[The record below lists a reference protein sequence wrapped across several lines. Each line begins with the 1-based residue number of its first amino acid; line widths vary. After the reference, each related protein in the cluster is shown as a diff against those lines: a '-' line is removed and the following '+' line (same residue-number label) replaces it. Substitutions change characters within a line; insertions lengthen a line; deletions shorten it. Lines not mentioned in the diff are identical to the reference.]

1 MNVLVEGAGTKGTQ
15 GYVDT
20 GRETISYR
28 TPQEA
33 AKADRSGFVL
43 DISGTVM
50 DNSAYAGHGRTAE
63 ELIREIEQEDVAA
76 RRNYM
81 AVMSNSMSDEDFA
94 RLQKEGFHP
103 GSTEI
108 ETVVTIVDQIKV
120 ALAKGGTKIAGYTDT
135 VDEEV
140 LKDITGSEAFANE
153 LKKQF
158 AEKDIP
164 LTEENIAAVTE
175 AWKLL
180 TQAGEPTDGS
190 VKYMVENDLA
200 PAPENFYTAK
210 YSAGS
215 DGSRQGRGYY
225 AAGSVAGYYAKK
237 PEEIDFEGLRPQME
251 KVIEDAGY
259 TADEKNMEDAR
270 WLVEK
275 GIPLNEETF
284 SLLKDIRS
292 HQFPMALED
301 FMVSAACAVADG
313 TEPARADLG
322 KKETYAKQALSLME
336 QTAAVQDEAADV
348 IMARDLPLTL
358 RNLLAVQNELSGW
371 DEGDS
376 QKGLLVQNKEDAR
389 HGAAVREEMLQGQT
403 GGAGLIENVHGRRIL
418 EEVRLTMTVEANL
431 KLLRRGFQID
441 TMPLAKLVDKLREAE
456 NSVVK
461 ALTGQVDESQAREKA
476 SLYEETLDVLK
487 GIRSAPVSI
496 VAKISV
502 TDTLSVV
509 YEHGSRER
517 TIYEKAGQSYETMMT
532 EPRRDLG
539 DSIQKA
545 FRNVDDILESMKL
558 EASEENRRAVRILG
572 YNSLEITEENIEQIK
587 EKDKLLR
594 DVVRNMDPGRV
605 LNMIRE
611 GVNPLVMPLEELG
624 NYFSQQEQEPAG
636 QMESYSR
643 FLYKLEKQKG
653 ISEEEKSA
661 YIGIYRLVRQIEK
674 TDDAA
679 VGALW
684 QTGAEFTL
692 RNLLSALRSSRRG
705 SMDYS
710 VDDKLGR
717 IHTKGTQK
725 ESITDQIAQGFS
737 VHSMPDRQELEQ
749 LLEEAGDQEAAK
761 EFDHMLYEQMR
772 GAMKSEEEVLKHLSD
787 YEKPVTADNLMA
799 AGNLLKNPKEV
810 WKEFNRL
817 RKQSQEDS
825 DVSVQEDAESFLE
838 ESGEEVIKAF
848 DDRENAQMAYGRLQE
863 KLQDMVER
871 MAFSASGG
879 ALDVKA
885 MSTLYKQFTF
895 MGSMAREENYEIPAN
910 IDGYLTSINLKIIH
924 SGQKES
930 RVAVTFETE
939 TFGKT
944 AAEFKLTGQ
953 GLEGFCICSREE
965 GTGLLEGNQD
975 ILEERFRQEELKV
988 GNIYFATG
996 ENLDLVEISLKEAS
1010 LREKSSDE
1018 NGRQQ
1023 NGDDSGLLYRTARTF
1038 IGYVQEIGLKKGN
1051 MEDEN

>member
-1 MNVLVEGAGTKGTQ
+1 MNVLVEGAGTRGTQ

-20 GRETISYR
+20 GRETISYQ

-43 DISGTVM
+43 DISGIVM

-63 ELIREIEQEDVAA
+63 ELIRQIEQEDVAA

-120 ALAKGGTKIAGYTDT
+120 ALAKGGTEIAGYTDT

-140 LKDITGSEAFANE
+140 LKEITGSEAFANE

-164 LTEENIAAVTE
+164 LTEENIVAVTE

-210 YSAGS
+210 YSAAS

-225 AAGSVAGYYAKK
+225 AAGPVAGYYAKK
-237 PEEIDFEGLRPQME
+237 PDEIDFEGLRPQME
-251 KVIEDAGY
+251 KIIEDAGY

-292 HQFPMALED
+292 HQFPVALED

-336 QTAAVQDEAADV
+336 QTAAVQDEAAD
-348 IMARDLPLTL
+348 IITARDLPLTL
-358 RNLLAVQNELSGW
+358 RNLFAVQ
-371 DEGDS
+371 DE
-376 QKGLLVQNKEDAR
+376 LLVQDEENAKHSAP
-389 HGAAVREEMLQGQT
+389 VREEMLQGQT
-403 GGAGLIENVHGRRIL
+403 GKAGLIENVHGRRIL

-441 TMPLAKLVDKLREAE
+441 TMPLEKLVDKLREAE

-496 VAKISV
+496 VAEISV
-502 TDTLSVV
+502 TDTLRVV
-509 YEHGSRER
+509 YEYGSRER

-558 EASEENRRAVRILG
+558 ETSEENQRAVRILG

-587 EKDKLLR
+587 EKDKLLK
-594 DVVRNMDPGRV
+594 DVIKEMNPGRV

-611 GVNPLVMPLEELG
+611 GVNPLIMPLEELG
-624 NYFSQQEQEPAG
+624 NYFSRQQQEPAG

-692 RNLLSALRSSRRG
+692 KNLLSALRSSRRG

-710 VDDKLGR
+710 VDDKWGR
-717 IHTKGTQK
+717 IHAKETPK

-749 LLEEAGDQEAAK
+749 LLEEAGDKEAAK
-761 EFDHMLYEQMR
+761 EFDHMLYEEMR
-772 GAMKSEEEVLKHLSD
+772 GVMKSEEEVLKHLFD

-799 AGNLLKNPKEV
+799 AGNLLKNPKEI

-817 RKQSQEDS
+817 RKQAQVDS

-838 ESGEEVIKAF
+838 ESGEEVIKAL

-910 IDGYLTSINLKIIH
+910 IDGYVTSINLKIVH

-1018 NGRQQ
+1018 NDRQQ
-1023 NGDDSGLLYRTARTF
+1023 NGDDSSLLYRAARAF
-1038 IGYVQEIGLKKGN
+1038 IGYVQETGLKKGN

>member
-1 MNVLVEGAGTKGTQ
+1 MNVLVESAGTRGTQ
-15 GYVDT
+15 EYVKA
-20 GRETISYR
+20 GNETISYR
-28 TPQEA
+28 TPQETV
-33 AKADRSGFVL
+33 KADRSGFVL

-63 ELIREIEQEDVAA
+63 ELIRQIEQEDVAA

-120 ALAKGGTKIAGYTDT
+120 ALAKGGTEIAGYTDT
-135 VDEEV
+135 VDDET

-210 YSAGS
+210 YSAAS

-237 PEEIDFEGLRPQME
+237 PEEIDFDKLRPQME
-251 KVIEDAGY
+251 KVIENAGY

-292 HQFPMALED
+292 HQFPVALED
-301 FMVSAACAVADG
+301 FMASAACAVADG
-313 TEPARADLG
+313 TDPASADLG
-322 KKETYAKQALSLME
+322 KKETYAEQALSLME
-336 QTAAVQDEAADV
+336 HTAAVQDEAADI
-348 IMARDLPLTL
+348 IMARDLPFTL
-358 RNLLAVQNELSGW
+358 RNLFAVQNELSGRN
-371 DEGDS
+371 EGDS
-376 QKGLLVQNKEDAR
+376 QKGLPVQNGEDAR
-389 HGAAVREEMLQGQT
+389 HSAAVREEMIQGQT
-403 GGAGLIENVHGRRIL
+403 GGSGLIENVRGRRLL
-418 EEVRLTMTVEANL
+418 EEIRLSMTVEANL

-441 TMPLAKLVDKLREAE
+441 TMPLEKLVDKLREAE

-461 ALTGQVDESQAREKA
+461 ALTGQVDGSRAEEKA

-487 GIRSAPVSI
+487 GIRSAPAAI
-496 VAKISV
+496 VAKVSD
-502 TDTLSVV
+502 TDTLRDV
-509 YEHGSRER
+509 YEQGSRER
-517 TIYEKAGQSYETMMT
+517 VAYEKAGQSYETMMT
-532 EPRRDLG
+532 EPRRDMG

-587 EKDKLLR
+587 EKDKLLK
-594 DVVRNMDPGRV
+594 DVVKEMDPGRV

-611 GVNPLVMPLEELG
+611 GVNPLIMPLEELG
-624 NYFSQQEQEPAG
+624 NYFSRQEEDPAG

-661 YIGIYRLVRQIEK
+661 YIGIYRLVRQVEK
-674 TDDAA
+674 ADDAA

-692 RNLLSALRSSRRG
+692 GNLLSALRSSKRG

-710 VDDKLGR
+710 VDDKFGGVDAKD
-717 IHTKGTQK
+717 TKR
-725 ESITDQIAQGFS
+725 ESITDQIAKAFPLD
-737 VHSMPDRQELEQ
+737 SMPKEQELEQ
-749 LLEEAGDQEAAK
+749 LLEEAGDKEAAK
-761 EFDHMLYEQMR
+761 EFDHMLYDQVR
-772 GAMKSEEEVLKHLSD
+772 SAMKSEEEVLKHLSD

-799 AGNLLKNPKEV
+799 AGTLLKNPKEI

-817 RKQSQEDS
+817 RKQAQEDS
-825 DVSVQEDAESFLE
+825 GISVQEDSENFPE
-838 ESGEEVIKAF
+838 EAGEEVIKAF
-848 DDRENAQMAYGRLQE
+848 DGRDNAQKAYEGMQE
-863 KLQDMVER
+863 KLRDMVER

-910 IDGYLTSINLKIIH
+910 IDGHLTSINLKIVH
-924 SGQKES
+924 SGQNES

-939 TFGKT
+939 AFGKT

-965 GTGLLEGNQD
+965 GTGLLKENQGV
-975 ILEERFRQEELKV
+975 LEERFRQEELKA

-996 ENLDLVEISLKEAS
+996 ENLDLAEFSVKEAS
-1010 LREKSSDE
+1010 LRENTSKE
-1018 NGRQQ
+1018 NGAEQK
-1023 NGDDSGLLYRTARTF
+1023 DDNTGLLYRAARAF
-1038 IGYVQEIGLKKGN
+1038 IGYVRETAG
-1051 MEDEN
+1051 ENIL

>member
-1 MNVLVEGAGTKGTQ
+1 MNVLVESAGTRGTQ
-15 GYVDT
+15 GYVET

-28 TPQEA
+28 TPQETV
-33 AKADRSGFVL
+33 KADRSGFVL

-63 ELIREIEQEDVAA
+63 ELIRQIGQEDVAA

-120 ALAKGGTKIAGYTDT
+120 ALAKGGTEIAGYTDT
-135 VDEEV
+135 VDEEA
-140 LKDITGSEAFANE
+140 LRDITGSEAFANE

-158 AEKDIP
+158 AEKDVP

-210 YSAGS
+210 YSAAS

-225 AAGSVAGYYAKK
+225 AAGPVAGYYAKK
-237 PEEIDFEGLRPQME
+237 PEEIDFERLRPQME

-259 TADEKNMEDAR
+259 MADEKNMEDAR

-292 HQFPMALED
+292 HQFPVSLED
-301 FMVSAACAVADG
+301 FMASAACAVAVG
-313 TEPARADLG
+313 TDPVRADLG
-322 KKETYAKQALSLME
+322 KKETYAEQALSLME
-336 QTAAVQDEAADV
+336 QTAAVQDEAAD
-348 IMARDLPLTL
+348 IILARDLPLTL
-358 RNLLAVQNELSGW
+358 RNLLAVQKE
-371 DEGDS
+371 
-376 QKGLLVQNKEDAR
+376 LLVQNEEDAR
-389 HGAAVREEMLQGQT
+389 HGAAVREEMIQGQT
-403 GGAGLIENVHGRRIL
+403 GGAGPIENVRGRRIL

-441 TMPLAKLVDKLREAE
+441 TMPLEKLVDKLREAE
-456 NSVVK
+456 NSIVK
-461 ALTGQVDESQAREKA
+461 ALTGQVDESQAGEKA

-502 TDTLSVV
+502 TDTLRVV

-517 TIYEKAGQSYETMMT
+517 TAYEKAGESYETMMT

-539 DSIQKA
+539 DSMQKA
-545 FRNVDDILESMKL
+545 FRNVDDILKSMKL

-587 EKDKLLR
+587 EKDELLK
-594 DVVRNMDPGRV
+594 DVVRKMDPGQV

-611 GVNPLVMPLEELG
+611 GVNPLIMPLEELG
-624 NYFSQQEQEPAG
+624 NYFGRQEQEPAG

-674 TDDAA
+674 ADDAA

-692 RNLLSALRSSRRG
+692 GNLLSALRSSRRG
-705 SMDYS
+705 SMNYA
-710 VDDKLGR
+710 VDDKFGG
-717 IHTKGTQK
+717 IDAKETQK
-725 ESITDQIAQGFS
+725 ESITDQIAKGFS
-737 VHSMPDRQELEQ
+737 AHSMPDKQELEQ
-749 LLEEAGDQEAAK
+749 LLEEAGDKEAAR
-761 EFDHMLYEQMR
+761 EFDHMLYEEMR
-772 GAMKSEEEVLKHLSD
+772 GAMKSEEEVIKHLSD
-787 YEKPVTADNLMA
+787 YEKPVTADNLLA
-799 AGNLLKNPKEV
+799 AGNLLKNPREI
-810 WKEFNRL
+810 WKEFSRL
-817 RKQSQEDS
+817 RKQTQGDS
-825 DVSVQEDAESFLE
+825 EVSSQEDAESFLE

-848 DDRENAQMAYGRLQE
+848 DDRENARTAYGRLQE

-910 IDGYLTSINLKIIH
+910 IDGYLTSINLKIVH

-930 RVAVTFETE
+930 RVAVTFETRVL
-939 TFGKT
+939 GKT

-965 GTGLLEGNQD
+965 GTGLLKENQGL
-975 ILEERFRQEELKV
+975 LEDRFRQEELQA
-988 GNIYFATG
+988 GSIYFATG
-996 ENLDLVEISLKEAS
+996 ENLDLAEFSVKEAS
-1010 LREKSSDE
+1010 LRENTSGENTAEQKS
-1018 NGRQQ
+1018 
-1023 NGDDSGLLYRTARTF
+1023 DDSGLLYRAARAF
-1038 IGYVQEIGLKKGN
+1038 IGYVQEMS
-1051 MEDEN
+1051 MEQG

>member
-1 MNVLVEGAGTKGTQ
+1 MNVLVEGAGTRGAQ

-63 ELIREIEQEDVAA
+63 ELIRQIEQEDVAA

-120 ALAKGGTKIAGYTDT
+120 ALAKGGTEIAGYTDT
-135 VDEEV
+135 VDEEA
-140 LKDITGSEAFANE
+140 LRDITGSEAFANE

-210 YSAGS
+210 YSAVS

-237 PEEIDFEGLRPQME
+237 PEEIDFEKLRPQME

-292 HQFPMALED
+292 HQFPVSLED
-301 FMVSAACAVADG
+301 FMASAACAVADG
-313 TEPARADLG
+313 TDPARADLG
-322 KKETYAKQALSLME
+322 KKETYAEQALSLME
-336 QTAAVQDEAADV
+336 QTAAVQDEAADI

-358 RNLLAVQNELSGW
+358 RNLLAVQNERSGRN
-371 DEGDS
+371 EGDS
-376 QKGLLVQNKEDAR
+376 SKGLSVQNEEGAGY
-389 HGAAVREEMLQGQT
+389 GAAVREEMLQGQT
-403 GGAGLIENVHGRRIL
+403 GGAGLTENVRGRRIL

-441 TMPLAKLVDKLREAE
+441 TMPLEKLVDKLREAE

-461 ALTGQVDESQAREKA
+461 ALTGQVDESQAGEKA

-487 GIRSAPVSI
+487 GIRSAPVSV

-502 TDTLSVV
+502 TDTLRVV
-509 YEHGSRER
+509 YEHGSREC
-517 TIYEKAGQSYETMMT
+517 IAYEKAGQSYETMMT

-539 DSIQKA
+539 DSMQKA

-587 EKDKLLR
+587 EKDELLK
-594 DVVRNMDPGRV
+594 DVIREMDPGRV

-611 GVNPLVMPLEELG
+611 GVNPLIMPLEELG
-624 NYFSQQEQEPAG
+624 NYFSRQEQEPAG

-674 TDDAA
+674 ADDAA

-692 RNLLSALRSSRRG
+692 GNLLSALRSSRRG
-705 SMDYS
+705 SMDYA
-710 VDDKLGR
+710 VDDKFGG
-717 IHTKGTQK
+717 IDAKETQK
-725 ESITDQIAQGFS
+725 ESITDQIAKGFS
-737 VHSMPDRQELEQ
+737 AHSMPDKQELEQ
-749 LLEEAGDQEAAK
+749 LLEEAGDKEAAR
-761 EFDHMLYEQMR
+761 EFDHMLYEEMR

-787 YEKPVTADNLMA
+787 YEKPVTADNLLA
-799 AGNLLKNPKEV
+799 AGNLLKNPREI
-810 WKEFNRL
+810 WKEFSRL
-817 RKQSQEDS
+817 RKQTQGDS
-825 DVSVQEDAESFLE
+825 EGSAQEDAESFLE

-848 DDRENAQMAYGRLQE
+848 DDRENAQTAYGRLQE
-863 KLQDMVER
+863 KLRDMVER

-910 IDGYLTSINLKIIH
+910 IDGYLTSINLKIVH
-924 SGQKES
+924 SGHKES
-930 RVAVTFETE
+930 RVAVTFETRVL
-939 TFGKT
+939 GKT

-965 GTGLLEGNQD
+965 GTGLLKENQGL
-975 ILEERFRQEELKV
+975 LEDRLRQEELQA
-988 GNIYFATG
+988 GSIYFATG
-996 ENLDLVEISLKEAS
+996 ENLDLAEFSVKEAS
-1010 LREKSSDE
+1010 LRENISGENAAEQKS
-1018 NGRQQ
+1018 
-1023 NGDDSGLLYRTARTF
+1023 DDSGLLYRAARAF
-1038 IGYVQEIGLKKGN
+1038 IGYVQEMS
-1051 MEDEN
+1051 MEQG

>member
-1 MNVLVEGAGTKGTQ
+1 MNVLVEGAGTRGTQ

-20 GRETISYR
+20 GRETISYQ

-43 DISGTVM
+43 DISGIVM

-63 ELIREIEQEDVAA
+63 ELIRQIEQEDVSA

-120 ALAKGGTKIAGYTDT
+120 ALAKGGTEIAGYTDT

-140 LKDITGSEAFANE
+140 LKEITGSEAFANE

-210 YSAGS
+210 YSAAS

-225 AAGSVAGYYAKK
+225 AAGPVAGYYAKK
-237 PEEIDFEGLRPQME
+237 PDEIDFEGLRPQME
-251 KVIEDAGY
+251 KIIEDAGY

-292 HQFPMALED
+292 HQFPVALED

-336 QTAAVQDEAADV
+336 QTAAVQNEAADI

-358 RNLLAVQNELSGW
+358 RNLFAVQ
-371 DEGDS
+371 DE
-376 QKGLLVQNKEDAR
+376 LLVQDEEDAK
-389 HGAAVREEMLQGQT
+389 HSAAVREEMLQGQT
-403 GGAGLIENVHGRRIL
+403 GKAGLIENVHGRRIL

-441 TMPLAKLVDKLREAE
+441 TMPLEKLVDKLREAE

-502 TDTLSVV
+502 TDTLRAV
-509 YEHGSRER
+509 YEYGSRER

-558 EASEENRRAVRILG
+558 EASEENQRAVRILG

-587 EKDKLLR
+587 EKDKLLK
-594 DVVRNMDPGRV
+594 DVIKEMNPGRV

-611 GVNPLVMPLEELG
+611 GVNPLIMPLEELG
-624 NYFSQQEQEPAG
+624 NYFSRQQQEPAG

-692 RNLLSALRSSRRG
+692 KNLLSALRSSRRG

-710 VDDKLGR
+710 VDDKWGR
-717 IHTKGTQK
+717 IHAKETPK

-749 LLEEAGDQEAAK
+749 LLEEAGDKEAAK
-761 EFDHMLYEQMR
+761 EFDHMLYEEMR
-772 GAMKSEEEVLKHLSD
+772 GVMKSEEEVLKHLSD

-799 AGNLLKNPKEV
+799 AGNLLKNPKEI

-817 RKQSQEDS
+817 RKQAQVDS

-838 ESGEEVIKAF
+838 ESGEEVIKAL

-910 IDGYLTSINLKIIH
+910 IDGYVTSINLKIVH

-953 GLEGFCICSREE
+953 GLEGFCICSRE
-965 GTGLLEGNQD
+965 
-975 ILEERFRQEELKV
+975 
-988 GNIYFATG
+988 
-996 ENLDLVEISLKEAS
+996 
-1010 LREKSSDE
+1010 DE
-1018 NGRQQ
+1018 
-1023 NGDDSGLLYRTARTF
+1023 TARW
-1038 IGYVQEIGLKKGN
+1038 
-1051 MEDEN
+1051 